1 MSPKNDHL
9 HAVLKTYY
17 YFKVGGFPIANF
29 LRLFMQFSPKNFCF
43 TKRIIFLAVG
53 VTKIFDHQALY
64 CGPIAVFV
72 RLR

>member
-17 YFKVGGFPIANF
+17 YFKVVGFPIANF

-53 VTKIFDHQALY
+53 VTKIFALSL
-64 CGPIAVFV
+64 CFCVLGKDDID
-72 RLR
+72 L